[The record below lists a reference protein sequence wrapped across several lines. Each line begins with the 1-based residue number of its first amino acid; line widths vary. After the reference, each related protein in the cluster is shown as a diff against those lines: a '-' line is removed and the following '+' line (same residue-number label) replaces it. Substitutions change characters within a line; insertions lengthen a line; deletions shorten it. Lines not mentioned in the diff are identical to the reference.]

1 MAKKER
7 EKKNKG
13 QKQEQKEQNMR
24 ISAVFPYLDG
34 QALSPINLLVCTTE
48 HGGCLALL
56 RLIWGTP
63 KQRPPV
69 DSGDVRRKY
78 GARGWHG
85 IPMRA
90 AHNRTSLAGGGTGFM

>member
-1 MAKKER
+1 M
-7 EKKNKG
+7 
-13 QKQEQKEQNMR
+13 
-24 ISAVFPYLDG
+24 D
-34 QALSPINLLVCTTE
+34 
-48 HGGCLALL
+48 HGSCLALL

-90 AHNRTSLAGGGTGFM
+90 AHIRTALTGGGTGFYVNCDYLAPGAWLTLWVGLISFDHAIYII